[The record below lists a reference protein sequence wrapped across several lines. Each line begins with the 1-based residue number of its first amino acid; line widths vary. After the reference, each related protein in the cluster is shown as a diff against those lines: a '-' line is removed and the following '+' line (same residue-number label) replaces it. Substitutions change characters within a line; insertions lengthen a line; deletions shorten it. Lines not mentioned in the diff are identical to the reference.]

1 MYNIYNKLVRDEI
14 PRIIKE
20 NGKNPE
26 VRILSEQDYL
36 KALDK
41 KLTEE
46 VAEYQADKSMEEIA
60 DILEV
65 LDAICLA
72 RGYSIEDVLKVKT
85 KKLQSRGGFS
95 KRVYLVGVEDQ

>member
-20 NGKNPE
+20 SGKNPE
-26 VRILSEQDYL
+26 VRILNKDDYL

-41 KLTEE
+41 KLLEE
-46 VAEYQADKSMEEIA
+46 VDEYQVDKSMEEIA

-85 KKLQSRGGFS
+85 KKMQNRGGFD
-95 KRVYLVGVEDQ
+95 KRVYLVGFEDQ